1 MLVSDGGL
9 YLVDYAGCIGVKY
22 NESGN
27 SPTLADRCVKLRQKA
42 QLMRPLQWPR
52 REAMKP

>member
-27 SPTLADRCVKLRQKA
+27 SPTLADRCMKLRQKT
-42 QLMRPLQWPR
+42 QL
-52 REAMKP
+52 